1 MHFHTETRC
10 RALAALLMCSALTS
24 PPARADEPGAVI
36 FHTRCAIC
44 HGHNADGRSE
54 LARIMRPPPANL
66 RASHLSDAQR
76 AQIVRKGGESVGR
89 SANMPNWEME
99 LKEEELVAVLGYVR
113 SIKGTA
119 P

>member
-1 MHFHTETRC
+1 M
-10 RALAALLMCSALTS
+10 AALLMCNILWAVPASAS
-24 PPARADEPGAVI
+24 DHGAEI
-36 FHTRCAIC
+36 FHSRCAIC
-44 HGHNADGRSE
+44 HGHNADGHSQ
-54 LARIMRPPPANL
+54 LAKIMRPPPANL
-66 RASHLSDAQR
+66 RASHLTDEQR

-99 LKEEELVAVLGYVR
+99 LKEEELTAVLAYVR